1 MIRLM
6 NRKECL
12 SAYQNEVWKQENP
25 YQQWI
30 LQNEGKNTDVYG
42 EVPDN
47 SLRIMKMEECTSSFD
62 LVTVPEKYLLF
73 VSGKGEMS
81 SFAPLAIYDYF
92 EKHNDV
98 NMIYADEDEYDVKTK
113 QRTNPWFKPDY
124 APDSLLSSFYFG
136 HIFAIRVDKFREIP
150 LLCGQDYRINLY
162 DFVLKAVE
170 IPGGVYHLPKILF
183 HCNEQQTDKTVMYA
197 SEEFDEIKLETCK
210 RRKMQ
215 AILAEKENTGL
226 NIPESAGKDSNDRK
240 NQQIRHICY
249 AIENEPLVS
258 VIIPSKDHFETLQ
271 SCITSF
277 LKFTKY
283 PHVEFIVVD
292 NGSCEEQKEKIL
304 QFLKDTFD
312 NDINYNCY
320 YDYEEQ
326 PFNFSKMCNRGAERA
341 VGEYLL
347 FLNDDIEIISEE
359 WLDRMLGQA
368 MLPHIGAVGCK
379 LLYPQDRKIQ
389 HVGITNMGMGPA
401 HKLNGF
407 VDNQVYAHGENC
419 LVLNKIA
426 VTAACLLVSREKFKK
441 AGGFPSD
448 MAVAY
453 NDVALCFSLLKHG
466 YLNVVRNDVTLIH
479 HESLS
484 RGMDDTNE
492 KKKRLL
498 REKKL
503 LYSRYPKWD
512 GRDPYYSKDWVQ
524 LRKDTDYTCNYLY
537 DFEDEKQQNKITR
550 VMQGQKKNITK
561 ARSNNKL
568 VRKLLKQDALCFS
581 IETIQGKTPILQD
594 GKNVFFYRDFDKEE
608 TDFLQINGWAVIR
621 KDNNACYE
629 YKMLLRNEE
638 DVIYESRTF
647 SALRHD
653 VEQVFSETGAS
664 NLALAGKVA
673 RFSNETITPGIYQI
687 GIAAKSLIS
696 GKYSYVTWSGDYLL
710 FFLKK

>member
-30 LQNEGKNTDVYG
+30 NKNECENTKDN
-42 EVPDN
+42 EKVPDN
-47 SLRIMKMEECTSSFD
+47 SLRIMKMEDCTSSFD
-62 LVTVPEKYLLF
+62 IMAVSEKYLLF
-73 VSGKGEMS
+73 ISEKGEMS
-81 SFAPLAIYDYF
+81 SFAPLVIYDYF

-98 NMIYADEDEYDVKTK
+98 NIIYADEDEYDVHLKERK
-113 QRTNPWFKPDY
+113 NPWFKTEY
-124 APDSLLSSFYFG
+124 APDSLLASFYFG

-170 IPGGVYHLPKILF
+170 IPGGVYHLPKVLF
-183 HCNEQQTDKTVMYA
+183 HYQGQNTDKNVMYV
-197 SEEFDEIKLETCK
+197 SSEFDDIKLEACK

-215 AILAEKENTGL
+215 ARLAEQEQSGIDDDKNERNA
-226 NIPESAGKDSNDRK
+226 SSDRK
-240 NQQIRHICY
+240 REEIRHICY
-249 AIENEPLVS
+249 STESEPLVS
-258 VIIPSKDHFETLQ
+258 VIIPSKDHFDTLQ
-271 SCITSF
+271 NCITSF
-277 LKFTKY
+277 LKYTKY
-283 PHVEFIVVD
+283 RHVEFIVVD

-304 QFLKDTFD
+304 QFLKNTFD

-368 MLPHIGAVGCK
+368 MLSHVGAVGCK
-379 LLYPQDRKIQ
+379 LLYPLDRKIQ
-389 HVGITNMGMGPA
+389 HVGITNMGIGPA

-407 VDNQVYAHGENC
+407 VDNQIYAHGENA

-426 VTAACLLVSREKFKK
+426 VTAACLLVSKEKFRK

-550 VMQGQKKNITK
+550 VMQEQRKKITK

-568 VRKLLKQDALCFS
+568 VRKLFKQDALCFS
-581 IETIQGKTPILQD
+581 IETIQGKTPISQD
-594 GKNVFFYRDFDKEE
+594 GKNVFYYSDYDKEE
-608 TDFLQINGWAVIR
+608 SDYVQINGWTVIR
-621 KDNNACYE
+621 KDNNECYE
-629 YKMLLRNEE
+629 YRMLLKNEE
-638 DVIYESRTF
+638 DMIYESKTF

-664 NLALAGKVA
+664 NLALAGKTA
-673 RFSNETITPGIYQI
+673 RFSNESITPGIYKI
-687 GIAAKSLIS
+687 GVVAKSLLN
-696 GKYSYVTWSGDYLL
+696 GKYSYVTWSEDYIL